1 MLVVKLTVM
10 VPGEPI
16 VLDGEIGNVSNLAAI
31 SSYEARL
38 EGRKTVTLEG
48 YPRWSEPVQG
58 LLARCIALSKANAE
72 QTDEVRLPSNWKSV
86 RVDIG
91 LNSGGRSR
99 RIERLAMCR
108 VERQDGNI
116 CTVGSREATL
126 IRFFE
131 CLDLRPNYDD
141 VWDVAHHAL
150 CVSTFGDDVL
160 LPTKPL
166 DVPIHEE
173 PGYSYVLS
181 HEIPE
186 PLRSAFEYRQRWSGR
201 PCVPRGAHWSWDYLD
216 FVNGQ
221 R

>member
-1 MLVVKLTVM
+1 MLVVKLTLM
-10 VPGEPI
+10 APGVAPI
-16 VLDGEIGNVSNLAAI
+16 VLDGEIGNISNLAAM
-31 SSYEARL
+31 SSYEAWLQGRL
-38 EGRKTVTLEG
+38 TVTLEN

-58 LLARCIALSKANAE
+58 LLARCIALSKAKDDSTGEAG
-72 QTDEVRLPSNWKSV
+72 LPDWKSV

-91 LNSGGRSR
+91 LNLGGRSQK
-99 RIERLAMCR
+99 IVRLAMCR
-108 VERQDGNI
+108 IERQEGNI
-116 CTVGSREATL
+116 CTVGSREGTL
-126 IRFFE
+126 CGFVE
-131 CLDLRPNYDD
+131 DVQLRPIYRD
-141 VWDVAHHAL
+141 VWDVAHQAI
-150 CVSTFGDDVL
+150 CVSTFGGDVL
-160 LPTKPL
+160 PPKKPL